1 MNKSTQTNWI
11 RLCTFALWFVQGWSL
26 KGLTSLP
33 YRLQR
38 KGGDICEKKTHS
50 KRNRG
55 KRRLER
61 KWYWLAWKDSKA
73 INSNKA
79 ADLKTAESSKRYRR
93 SFLWKKV
100 GKLKQNSQR
109 PCCGIEQKFCF
120 QRFTKFAWERQLC
133 ITCTIFGCFAVL
145 VQFGRKKFV
154 QVCLLTLRRTVNVHL
169 QQKMKKTISI
179 HFCLS

>member
-1 MNKSTQTNWI
+1 ME
-11 RLCTFALWFVQGWSL
+11 L
-26 KGLTSLP
+26 KRSTSLP
-33 YRLQR
+33 SRLQR
-38 KGGDICEKKTHS
+38 KAAISVRRKPTQNETG
-50 KRNRG
+50 G
-55 KRRLER
+55 KRRLKR

-100 GKLKQNSQR
+100 GKLKQNSQW

-120 QRFTKFAWERQLC
+120 KRFTKFAWERQLC
-133 ITCTIFGCFAVL
+133 ITCTIFSRFAVL

-154 QVCLLTLRRTVNVHL
+154 QVCLLTLPRTVNVHL

-179 HFCLS
+179 HFCLY

>member
-1 MNKSTQTNWI
+1 MYFCALI
-11 RLCTFALWFVQGWSL
+11 CTRMEL
-26 KGLTSLP
+26 KRSTSLP
-33 YRLQR
+33 SRLQR
-38 KGGDICEKKTHS
+38 KAAISVRRKPTQNETG
-50 KRNRG
+50 G
-55 KRRLER
+55 KRRLKR

-100 GKLKQNSQR
+100 GKLKQNSQW

-120 QRFTKFAWERQLC
+120 KRFTKFAWERQLC
-133 ITCTIFGCFAVL
+133 ITCTIFSCFAVL

-169 QQKMKKTISI
+169 QT
-179 HFCLS
+179 